1 MRGRAGARRAVAW
14 FHRDRDAVRLGRDN
28 GRNCAAAAD
37 VRNENPFSS
46 EKRNQDD
53 LGLPVSNDANA
64 FP

>member
-1 MRGRAGARRAVAW
+1 MRVVQGTIIGKHKPNKKGSIYQNLTN
-14 FHRDRDAVRLGRDN
+14 FS
-28 GRNCAAAAD
+28 
-37 VRNENPFSS
+37 ENPLSS